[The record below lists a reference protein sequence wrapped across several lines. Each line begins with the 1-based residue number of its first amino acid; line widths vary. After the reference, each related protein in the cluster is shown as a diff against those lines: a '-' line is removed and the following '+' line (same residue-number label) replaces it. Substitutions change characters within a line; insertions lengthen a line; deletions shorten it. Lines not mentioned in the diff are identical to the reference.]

1 MKKSDFTRILHE
13 LLEIQK
19 QRRLRMLHDYWIFK
33 DFSLAR
39 LKSVAQDIN
48 EKYFCRKEKVYEQG
62 ESIDGVYLIK
72 KGEF

>member
-1 MKKSDFTRILHE
+1 
-13 LLEIQK
+13 
-19 QRRLRMLHDYWIFK
+19 MLHDYWIFK